1 MRRSRTAL
9 VTAGAIGL
17 VLAALIGV
25 LATSKSAG
33 ERHTASPLLDK
44 VAPALVG
51 ADIVGSTG
59 TFDISSSASGKWV
72 LVNFFGTYCIP
83 CQVEHPDLVRFSE
96 VNSGSAQVVSVVF
109 DDKVAKVRSYFD
121 DNGGSWPVVDDP
133 DGSIATRWGVARVPE
148 SYLVAPNG
156 VVVSKITGGV
166 EYAKL
171 EDLLAKAR
179 AGS

>member
-9 VTAGAIGL
+9 VSAGALGL
-17 VLAALIGV
+17 VLAVLIGV
-25 LATSKSAG
+25 LATSKSAD
-33 ERHTASPLLDK
+33 ERHTASPLLGK
-44 VAPALVG
+44 FAPALVG
-51 ADIVGSTG
+51 TDIAGASG
-59 TFDISSSASGKWV
+59 TFDLAASASGKWV

-96 VNSGSAQVVSVVF
+96 VNANSAQVVSVVF
-109 DDKVAKVRSYFD
+109 DDKVDNVKAYFD
-121 DNGGSWPVVDDP
+121 KNGGSWPVVDDP

-148 SYLVAPNG
+148 SYLISPSG

-171 EDLLAKAR
+171 EDLLTQAQ